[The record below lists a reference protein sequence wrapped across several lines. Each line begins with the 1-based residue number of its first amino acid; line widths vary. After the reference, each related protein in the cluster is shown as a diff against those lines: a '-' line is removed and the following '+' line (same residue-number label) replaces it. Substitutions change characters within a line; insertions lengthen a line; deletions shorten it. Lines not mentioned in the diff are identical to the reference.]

1 MLTDILS
8 MNVQIA
14 RPSTDIW
21 AKYRSF
27 VINALAEQPN
37 FLAASQQVAQART
50 DEEWQDIVNIA
61 ILEQQYLMRFA
72 IDKGSIVGMA
82 RLSLNEPGCCYE
94 HVGTVGSLYV
104 SPDYRRQGI
113 AKQLVENLLEAAQK
127 KKLETILTYVRIDN
141 EASLRLFDSFKF
153 VIRGLLYETAK
164 IQHGYQSTYR
174 DEVILQLKLSNL
186 R

>member
-8 MNVQIA
+8 MDVQIA
-14 RPSTDIW
+14 RPSADIW

-50 DEEWQDIVNIA
+50 DEEWQGIVNTA
-61 ILEQQYLMRFA
+61 IREQQYLVRFA
-72 IDKGSIVGMA
+72 IDRGSMVGMA
-82 RLSLNEPGCCYE
+82 RLSFNEPGCCYE

-113 AKQLVENLLEAAQK
+113 AKQLVKHLLNSAQE

-141 EASLRLFDSFKF
+141 EASLKLFDSFRF
-153 VIRGLLYETAK
+153 IIRGLLYETAK
-164 IQHGYQSTYR
+164 LRTEYQSTYR

-186 R
+186 I